1 MRILVSGGAGYIG
14 THTLLPLL
22 QADHDVCV
30 LDNFSNA
37 SPEALRRV
45 GRLSNKSFDQLEG
58 SITDSAVLSKIMND
72 FQPEAVIHFAGL
84 KAVGES
90 EVIPL
95 RYYAENVFGTI
106 QLLDAMDQIGC
117 KQIVFSSSATV
128 YGVPDYLPF
137 DEGHPLKPVNP
148 YGRTKYFIEE
158 IIRDWAATDLEKSA
172 VLLRYFNPV
181 GNDRSGMIGEDPMGI
196 PNNLMPYIAQV
207 AVGRRDKLMVY
218 GNDYDTI
225 DGTGVRDYIH
235 VSDLAD
241 GHVRALSYAAA
252 HKGVEAFNLG
262 AGKGYSVL
270 EVVQAFEKAS
280 GQAIPYEIAP
290 RRKGDIDEVVANPAK
305 AKNLLGWETR
315 LGIDEMCA
323 DVWHWQSK
331 NPKGY
336 RN

>member
-1 MRILVSGGAGYIG
+1 MKILVTGGAGYIG

-22 QADHDVCV
+22 QGDHEICV
-30 LDNFSNA
+30 FDNYSNA
-37 SPEALRRV
+37 SPEALKRIA
-45 GRLSNKSFDQLEG
+45 RLSNKSFQQCEA
-58 SITDSAVLSKIMND
+58 SIIDYTALSDVMAS

-90 EVIPL
+90 EAIPL
-95 RYYAENVFGTI
+95 RYYEENVFGSI
-106 QLLDAMDQIGC
+106 QLLAAMDQIGC
-117 KQIVFSSSATV
+117 KHIVFSSSATV
-128 YGVPDYLPF
+128 YGVPSYLPY
-137 DEGHPLKPVNP
+137 DEVHPLKPVNP

-158 IIRDWAATDLEKSA
+158 IIRDWAATDQDKSA

-181 GNDRSGMIGEDPMGI
+181 GNDSSGMIGEDPLGV

-207 AVGRRDKLMVY
+207 AVGRRDRLMVY

-241 GHVRALSYAAA
+241 GHVKALHYATA

-270 EVVQAFEKAS
+270 EVIKAFEKAS
-280 GQAIPYEIAP
+280 GQTIPYDIAP
-290 RRKGDIDEVVANPAK
+290 RRKGDIDEVIADPNK
-305 AKNLLGWETR
+305 AQSLLGWQAMR
-315 LGIDEMCA
+315 GIHEMCA
-323 DVWHWQSK
+323 DVWHWQSN
-331 NPKGY
+331 NPNGY
-336 RN
+336 DV

>member
-1 MRILVSGGAGYIG
+1 MKILVTGGAGYIG

-58 SITDSAVLSKIMND
+58 SITDSAVLSEIMNN

-128 YGVPDYLPF
+128 YGVPDYLPY
-137 DEGHPLKPVNP
+137 DEAHPLKPVNP

-158 IIRDWAATDLEKSA
+158 IIRDWAATDQEKSA

-241 GHVRALSYAAA
+241 GHVSALSYAAT
-252 HKGVEAFNLG
+252 HTGVEAFNLG

-280 GQAIPYEIAP
+280 GQAIPYEIAS

-305 AKNLLGWETR
+305 AKNLLGWEAR

>member
-1 MRILVSGGAGYIG
+1 MKILVTGGAGYIG

-30 LDNFSNA
+30 LDNFCNA

-58 SITDSAVLSKIMND
+58 SITDSAVLSEIMNN

-128 YGVPDYLPF
+128 YGVPDYLPY
-137 DEGHPLKPVNP
+137 DEAHPLKPVNP

-241 GHVRALSYAAA
+241 GHVRALSYAAT
-252 HKGVEAFNLG
+252 HTGVEAFNLG
-262 AGKGYSVL
+262 AGNGYSVL

-280 GQAIPYEIAP
+280 GQAVPYEIAS
-290 RRKGDIDEVVANPAK
+290 RRKGDIDQFWANPEK
-305 AKNLLGWETR
+305 AKNLLGWEAR

-331 NPKGY
+331 NPKGF

>member
-1 MRILVSGGAGYIG
+1 M
-14 THTLLPLL
+14 
-22 QADHDVCV
+22 
-30 LDNFSNA
+30 
-37 SPEALRRV
+37 
-45 GRLSNKSFDQLEG
+45 
-58 SITDSAVLSKIMND
+58 
-72 FQPEAVIHFAGL
+72 
-84 KAVGES
+84 
-90 EVIPL
+90 
-95 RYYAENVFGTI
+95 
-106 QLLDAMDQIGC
+106 
-117 KQIVFSSSATV
+117 
-128 YGVPDYLPF
+128 
-137 DEGHPLKPVNP
+137 NP

-241 GHVRALSYAAA
+241 GHVRALSYAVA

>member
-1 MRILVSGGAGYIG
+1 MKILVTGGAGYIG

-58 SITDSAVLSKIMND
+58 SITDSAVLSEIMNN

-128 YGVPDYLPF
+128 YGVPDYLPY
-137 DEGHPLKPVNP
+137 DEAHPLKPVNP

-241 GHVRALSYAAA
+241 GHVRALSYAAT
-252 HKGVEAFNLG
+252 HTGVEAFNLG
-262 AGKGYSVL
+262 AGNGYSVL

-280 GQAIPYEIAP
+280 GQAVPYEIAS

-305 AKNLLGWETR
+305 AKNLLGWEAR